1 MYCKKCRFHSFDHV
15 DACPKCG
22 AGWEETRK
30 SLYLNWITA
39 SGVNWVASL
48 KEVKEPPRAETAK
61 AASAPEDELSDLI
74 AATPA
79 APAPKTEDIDV
90 SIFPELDF
98 SMEDAKPQ
106 TPTPA
111 PKTAAARQEE
121 LFLDAMPVD
130 DTVELDFSSSF
141 EEPAAPTPPPLSKPK
156 REDLFIPELEEM
168 LAPLTD
174 EPRQNPAPAKKQVMS
189 EESEIL
195 LDFGN
200 DSPQKGA
207 SSDADDV
214 PFLDLDETK
223 KSS

>member
-15 DACPKCG
+15 GACPKCG

-39 SGVNWVASL
+39 SGVNWVAAP

-61 AASAPEDELSDLI
+61 AASAPKDELSDLI

-79 APAPKTEDIDV
+79 APAPKAEDIDV

-98 SMEDAKPQ
+98 SMQDAKPQ
-106 TPTPA
+106 TPAHA
-111 PKTAAARQEE
+111 PRPAAARQEE

-168 LAPLTD
+168 LAPLAD

-200 DSPQKGA
+200 DSLQKGA
-207 SSDADDV
+207 STDADDV
-214 PFLDLDETK
+214 PFLNLDDTK
-223 KSS
+223 KPS